1 MAPTQRRKGIA
12 IYFAI
17 AEPMGRPRLVEP
29 YRLHHNSGGVSEELG
44 QPRDGLK

>member
-17 AEPMGRPRLVEP
+17 AEPMEGPGWLNHIDSITIPVA
-29 YRLHHNSGGVSEELG
+29 
-44 QPRDGLK
+44 